1 MFNFIKKQF
10 IDIIQWENPDEETLV
25 WRFPIADQEIQN
37 GASLTVREAQMAM
50 FVDEGKTADVFPA
63 GRYTLNTQTLPILTY
78 LKNWDKLF
86 QSPFKSDVYFF
97 NTKQQ
102 LGRKWGTAQPVTVR
116 DAEFG
121 AVQLRSFGMYSY
133 RIADP
138 EKFFKEVSGVVESYT
153 GAQLEQQ
160 LRNLAVTQ
168 LATAF
173 GTSGI
178 PFLDMAANQVL
189 LSQQLTGLLA
199 PEFAKLGLTLENFT
213 VESISLPEN
222 IQKALDKKIS
232 MGIVGDMGKFAQYQT
247 AESITMAAQNEG
259 GLAGIGAGLGVGAG
273 IGQTVAG
280 CRRRPSGQT
289 AKTERPAR
297 RRPDFRRRLRKSQSR
312 GIKTTHQ
319 LNGGKRPSEK
329 PFPFFQTASH
339 HNKQTAIRKQG
350 RPSPSFRRMR
360 KSSKRQPVCQ
370 PPFSG

>member
-25 WRFPIADQEIQN
+25 WSFPIADQEIQN

-50 FVDEGKTADVFPA
+50 FVDEGKTADVFGP
-63 GRYTLNTQTLPILTY
+63 GRHKLTTQTLPILTY

-222 IQKALDKKIS
+222 IQQALDKKIS
-232 MGIVGDMGKFAQYQT
+232 MGIVSDMGKFAQYQT

-280 CRRRPSGQT
+280 AMAGMMQPAAAGT
-289 AKTERPAR
+289 AAAATATAAPAAAED
-297 RRPDFRRRLRKSQSR
+297 PQAKLQKLKGLLDGGLISADDYEKA
-312 GIKTTHQ
+312 KAEVLKQ
-319 LNGGKRPSEK
+319 LIN
-329 PFPFFQTASH
+329 
-339 HNKQTAIRKQG
+339 
-350 RPSPSFRRMR
+350 
-360 KSSKRQPVCQ
+360 
-370 PPFSG
+370 

>member
-50 FVDEGKTADVFPA
+50 FVDEGRTADVFPA

-138 EKFFKEVSGVVESYT
+138 ENSLKKS
-153 GAQLEQQ
+153 AALWK
-160 LRNLAVTQ
+160 
-168 LATAF
+168 ATPAHSSNSSCA
-173 GTSGI
+173 TS
-178 PFLDMAANQVL
+178 PL
-189 LSQQLTGLLA
+189 
-199 PEFAKLGLTLENFT
+199 P
-213 VESISLPEN
+213 SLPPPS
-222 IQKALDKKIS
+222 AL
-232 MGIVGDMGKFAQYQT
+232 
-247 AESITMAAQNEG
+247 
-259 GLAGIGAGLGVGAG
+259 
-273 IGQTVAG
+273 
-280 CRRRPSGQT
+280 
-289 AKTERPAR
+289 PA
-297 RRPDFRRRLRKSQSR
+297 
-312 GIKTTHQ
+312 
-319 LNGGKRPSEK
+319 
-329 PFPFFQTASH
+329 
-339 HNKQTAIRKQG
+339 
-350 RPSPSFRRMR
+350 SPSSIWPPT
-360 KSSKRQPVCQ
+360 KSCCRNN
-370 PPFSG
+370 

>member
-37 GASLTVREAQMAM
+37 GASLTFREAQMSM
-50 FVDEGKTADVFPA
+50 FVGEGRTADVFPA

-189 LSQQLTGLLA
+189 LSQRLTGLLA

-280 CRRRPSGQT
+280 AMAGMMQPAAAGAAAAAT
-289 AKTERPAR
+289 ATAAPAAAED
-297 RRPDFRRRLRKSQSR
+297 PQAKLQKLKGLLDGGLISADDYEKA
-312 GIKTTHQ
+312 KAEVLKQ
-319 LNGGKRPSEK
+319 LIN
-329 PFPFFQTASH
+329 
-339 HNKQTAIRKQG
+339 
-350 RPSPSFRRMR
+350 
-360 KSSKRQPVCQ
+360 
-370 PPFSG
+370 

>member
-50 FVDEGKTADVFPA
+50 FVDEGRTADVFPA

-133 RIADP
+133 RITDP

-153 GAQLEQQ
+153 GAQLEHQ

-232 MGIVGDMGKFAQYQT
+232 MGIVGDMGRFAQYQT

-280 CRRRPSGQT
+280 AMAGMMQPAAAGAAAAAT
-289 AKTERPAR
+289 ATAAPAAAED
-297 RRPDFRRRLRKSQSR
+297 PQAKLQKLKGLLDGGLISADDYEKA
-312 GIKTTHQ
+312 KAEVLKQ
-319 LNGGKRPSEK
+319 LIN
-329 PFPFFQTASH
+329 
-339 HNKQTAIRKQG
+339 
-350 RPSPSFRRMR
+350 
-360 KSSKRQPVCQ
+360 
-370 PPFSG
+370 